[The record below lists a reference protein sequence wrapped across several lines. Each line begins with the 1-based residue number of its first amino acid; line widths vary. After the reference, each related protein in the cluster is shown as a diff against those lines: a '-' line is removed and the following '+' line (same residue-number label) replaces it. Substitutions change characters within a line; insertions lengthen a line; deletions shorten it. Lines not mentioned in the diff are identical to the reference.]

1 VTSTYS
7 PNPKNNTDTKAGN
20 IEYMAL
26 YWRVRFLLVVVVQR
40 QPPRQIKPGPS
51 WGRGTDRITRV
62 VMSDRKTAAYPS
74 QAFTAA
80 YYSHVVER

>member
-1 VTSTYS
+1 
-7 PNPKNNTDTKAGN
+7 
-20 IEYMAL
+20 M
-26 YWRVRFLLVVVVQR
+26 
-40 QPPRQIKPGPS
+40 
-51 WGRGTDRITRV
+51 GRGTDRITRV